1 LLAACA
7 LYLLLPACGGGGNV
21 HPSPAFVPDV
31 RGTPSKAPSPAAV
44 TATPTTAP
52 PASSSSA
59 RIPSTVGRIGLLQVF
74 DYHNGYMSSS
84 TIQRNG
90 RRYDAVWAS
99 LSPRAWAA
107 AHPRMIVS
115 NYFIMGLD
123 QYSVTGHH
131 LSWWQGNHPDWILY
145 ACTASG
151 APTHDIAYMTGVNV
165 PDMPLDIHNPQA
177 VAYQVNTMA
186 TYAKAAGYNAL
197 AVDQVVFFNIYH
209 GGNPAFGQTRKSGEY
224 GCGSWHGAT
233 FQRRYKAGADPA
245 YIADV
250 VAYVRQARSILHSRG
265 MTLVVNHV
273 AGSLEDR
280 NERELLAN
288 TDAVLN
294 ETGFSDY
301 GRYASRPSLT
311 NVTLTWSR
319 YAQSQGVAVLTVDK
333 FINYSAGITGQPLEF
348 SIATYLLANQG
359 AELLFVG
366 GLHGYGTLQY
376 HSEYDAPVGKPCAD
390 VSGGPAVFWRR
401 FSGGIAV
408 VNSSTSSATF
418 TLPNGKSYKDLET
431 HASIS
436 GTLRAAPMSGYVLLT
451 SSNGCS

>member
-1 LLAACA
+1 M
-7 LYLLLPACGGGGNV
+7 
-21 HPSPAFVPDV
+21 
-31 RGTPSKAPSPAAV
+31 
-44 TATPTTAP
+44 
-52 PASSSSA
+52 PAS
-59 RIPSTVGRIGLLQVF
+59 
-74 DYHNGYMSSS
+74 
-84 TIQRNG
+84 TIAQNG

-107 AHPRMIVS
+107 AHPGMIVS

-123 QYSVTGHH
+123 QYSVTHH
-131 LSWWQGNHPDWILY
+131 TLSWWQANHPDWILY

-151 APTHDIAYMTGVNV
+151 VPTHDIAYMTGVNV
-165 PDMPLDIHNPQA
+165 PDMPLDIHNPGA
-177 VAYQVNTMA
+177 VAYQVKTMA
-186 TYAKAAGYNAL
+186 AHAKAAGYNAV

-209 GGNPAFGQTRKSGEY
+209 GGNAAFGQTRKPDEY
-224 GCGSWHGAT
+224 GCGSWHGGT
-233 FQRRYKAGADPA
+233 FARRYKAGADPA

-250 VAYVRQARSILHSRG
+250 VAYVRQARSILHSMG

-273 AGSLEDR
+273 AGNLSDPSEQQ
-280 NERELLAN
+280 LLAN

-301 GRYASRPSLT
+301 GRYATRPSLA
-311 NVTLTWSR
+311 NVTLAWSR
-319 YAQSQGVAVLTVDK
+319 FAQSRGVAVLTVDK
-333 FINYSAGITGQPLEF
+333 FLNYTSSITGQPLEF

-401 FSGGIAV
+401 FTGGMAA
-408 VNSSTSSATF
+408 VNSSTSSAVV
-418 TLPNGKSYKDLET
+418 TLPSGKIYKDLET
-431 HASIS
+431 HASIT
-436 GTLRAAPMSGYVLLT
+436 GTLKAAPMSGYVLLT
-451 SSNGCS
+451 SSSGCS